1 MNSVQLFILN
11 NQGGTK
17 MKWTNI
23 LKRSKAH
30 TSRKIRRGRSQHQ
43 RFDRSTRSTPIS
55 GHTPDVPYLESK
67 KDKPNIDMEAEL
79 AEQTK
84 KDLIVVLTEKVQAM
98 SKEDIIDLLVRTQG
112 TLEE

>member
-1 MNSVQLFILN
+1 
-11 NQGGTK
+11 

-55 GHTPDVPYLESK
+55 GHTPDAPYT
-67 KDKPNIDMEAEL
+67 DMEAEL

-84 KDLIVVLTEKVQAM
+84 EDLIVVLTEKVQAM